1 MTQKGYTHIEIPDS
15 SLALF
20 NQLKA
25 AEAGRRGMN
34 RMRTE
39 DYFIFLLYLY
49 MQVRNDDIVLL
60 HAKEKAEKLNA

>member
-25 AEAGRRGMN
+25 GEAGRRGMN

-39 DYFIFLLYLY
+39 DFFIFLMYLY
-49 MQVRNDDIVLL
+49 MQVKNDDIVLL
-60 HAKEKAEKLNA
+60 HAKEKAEKRNG